1 MRTTSKQKNRLI
13 SLAVVA
19 GLLLLWWILARLE
32 IFSAFVFPG
41 PERVLKAFWKMLLSG
56 ELLRGLLTSTGRVL
70 TGFGISF
77 CLAFLLGV
85 LAGLRPDLNPW
96 YRHVL
101 EFVRY
106 IPPMSLIPLLILWF
120 GIGEA
125 SKIIIIVLTSF
136 FPIFLNTNS
145 GLAQCDEK
153 LLELGKA
160 LGMSRS
166 QVFFRIRLPSAVP
179 NILVGMRIGLGYSWR
194 AIVGAEMI
202 AAASGIGYLILDAQA
217 LSRTDKVLVGIIVIG
232 LVGYLTDVLFGL
244 VIRRWNR
251 EGRTADA

>member
-1 MRTTSKQKNRLI
+1 MTQKTKRKNRVI
-13 SLAVVA
+13 SLFVV
-19 GLLLLWWILARLE
+19 LLLLGLWWLLSALQV
-32 IFSAFVFPG
+32 FPAFVFPG
-41 PERVLKAFWKMLLSG
+41 PGRVARAFWRMLLSG
-56 ELLRGLLTSTGRVL
+56 ELLRGMLVSTGRVL

-77 CLAFLLGV
+77 LLAFTLGV
-85 LAGLRPDLNPW
+85 LSGLKPALNPW
-96 YRHVL
+96 YRHIL
-101 EFVRY
+101 EFIRY

-145 GLAQCDEK
+145 GLSQCDGK
-153 LLELGKA
+153 LLELGEA
-160 LGMSRS
+160 LGMTKA
-166 QVFFRIRLPSAVP
+166 QVFFQIRLPAAVP

-217 LSRTDKVLVGIIVIG
+217 LSRTDKVLVGIVVIG
-232 LVGYLTDVLFGL
+232 LVGYLTDVLFGRI
-244 VIRRWNR
+244 IRRWNR